1 MTTKRKTD
9 TQYATE
15 YIEGVIKQIGGGVI
29 TNPLLDD
36 SDPDFPFI
44 GFQVK
49 KGTKTHNVWVLRDP
63 EGNGS
68 GHLSI
73 E

>member
-1 MTTKRKTD
+1 MTTKRKTE
-9 TQYATE
+9 TQYAAE

-29 TNPLLDD
+29 TNPMLDD
-36 SDPDFPFI
+36 SDPHSPFI

-49 KGTKTHNVWVLRDP
+49 KGTKVFNVWVLRDP